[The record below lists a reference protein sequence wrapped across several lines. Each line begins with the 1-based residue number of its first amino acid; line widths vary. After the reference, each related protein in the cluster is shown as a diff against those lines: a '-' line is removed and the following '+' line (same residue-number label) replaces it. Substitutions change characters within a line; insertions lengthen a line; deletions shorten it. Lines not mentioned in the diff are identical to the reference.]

1 MSYRS
6 EGLIHRANQSIADV
20 YEDIDQA
27 IKRWIE
33 DEGQISSDALMEL
46 AEIQERTE
54 ILAVTL
60 AALLEDVIDQL
71 NEQHTNTIH

>member
-6 EGLIHRANQSIADV
+6 EGLIHRAHLSIAEV
-20 YEDIDQA
+20 YDDIDQA

-33 DEGQISSDALMEL
+33 DEGQISSEALIEL

-60 AALLEDVIDQL
+60 GGLLEEVINEL
-71 NEQHTNTIH
+71 NNQNNNTIH